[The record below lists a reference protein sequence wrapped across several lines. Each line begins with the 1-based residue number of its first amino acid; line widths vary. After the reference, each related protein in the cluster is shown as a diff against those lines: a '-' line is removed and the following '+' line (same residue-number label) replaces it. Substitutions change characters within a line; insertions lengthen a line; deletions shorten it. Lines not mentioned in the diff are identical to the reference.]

1 MAEAAA
7 SAAQAQRWVLKSPA
21 HLGYLDVLRAQFP
34 DLHIVH
40 MHRDPRTTIASGASL
55 NATLHAMHADTVDR
69 HRVGAQWLER
79 MGWTNDRA
87 MAVRDGWQDDTAVV
101 TDIAFDDA
109 VADPI
114 GQVARVYDAV
124 GLPLQP
130 RPPRTRCGAGWPG
143 VPARRHARPTAW
155 RITACVPSRSTSDS
169 RCTTNVS
176 AVRRTV
182 RSNAVPDDPVS
193 TASQREQELAALEL
207 IEHPIVKAAYR
218 TVAETWLGRAKA
230 SDAMRERF
238 DESFAEVMF
247 SAAVWSSNQDKL
259 RPKVSCITR
268 LAHPVDGRRIPGSR
282 WGIDNPDSVYR
293 VIPISGDERYEIHG
307 RVGQHRM
314 TENYFTLWDAHMGTV
329 DVLNGRTM
337 AVDSDG
343 SFTITV
349 DADPANGRPNHVQT
363 SAEAHEFYIRDVL
376 LDWGR
381 DDPNHIEVQ
390 RLGGP
395 PVTPARTLDEQ
406 AEATAA
412 MMDYFANFTGKLSH
426 GVYKM
431 PANHFNLAWSADKV
445 GAMRNQVYVM
455 GRFEL
460 DPDEAFVVDLS
471 DGGAEYFT
479 VPLSNIWGTTLD
491 LVDRTGSLNKAQS
504 VANEDGTYS
513 YVISPVDPGVAN
525 WIDSDGLR
533 EAILTLRMAEF
544 GETGPARRPR
554 GARGRVVKLDQL
566 DAEVPH
572 LPRVSAQQ
580 RATRTGR
587 RRKAYLRRLPEGTV

>member
-1 MAEAAA
+1 M
-7 SAAQAQRWVLKSPA
+7 S
-21 HLGYLDVLRAQFP
+21 
-34 DLHIVH
+34 
-40 MHRDPRTTIASGASL
+40 
-55 NATLHAMHADTVDR
+55 
-69 HRVGAQWLER
+69 
-79 MGWTNDRA
+79 
-87 MAVRDGWQDDTAVV
+87 
-101 TDIAFDDA
+101 
-109 VADPI
+109 
-114 GQVARVYDAV
+114 
-124 GLPLQP
+124 
-130 RPPRTRCGAGWPG
+130 
-143 VPARRHARPTAW
+143 
-155 RITACVPSRSTSDS
+155 
-169 RCTTNVS
+169 
-176 AVRRTV
+176 
-182 RSNAVPDDPVS
+182 DDPVA
-193 TASQREQELAALEL
+193 TASQHEQELAALDL
-207 IEHPIVKAAYR
+207 IEHPEVRAAYR
-218 TVAETWLGRAKA
+218 TVAENWLRRANP
-230 SDAMRERF
+230 SEAMRERF
-238 DESFAEVMF
+238 DDSFAEVMF
-247 SAAVWSSNQDKL
+247 SAAIWSSNQDKL

-268 LAHPVDGRRIPGSR
+268 LAHPVGGRRIPGSR

-307 RVGQHRM
+307 RVGAHRM
-314 TENYFTLWDAHMGTV
+314 TENYFTLWDARMGTV
-329 DVLNGRTM
+329 NVLNGRTM

-343 SFTITV
+343 SYTITV
-349 DADPANGRPNHVQT
+349 DAEPANGRPNHVQT
-363 SAEAHEFYIRDVL
+363 SPDAHEFYIRDVL

-390 RLGGP
+390 RLGGSP
-395 PVTPARTLDEQ
+395 ARPARTIDEQ

-431 PANHFNLAWSADKV
+431 PANHFDLAWSAEKA

-460 DPDEAFVVDLS
+460 EEDEAFVVDLS

-504 VANEDGTYS
+504 VPNEDGTYT

-544 GETGPARRPR
+544 GENGPRADL

-566 DAEVPH
+566 DAAVPH
-572 LPRVSAQQ
+572 VPRVGAEQ
-580 RATRTGR
+580 RATQLAE
-587 RRKAYLRRLPEGTV
+587 RRKAYLRRLPEGTA

>member
-1 MAEAAA
+1 MPE
-7 SAAQAQRWVLKSPA
+7 
-21 HLGYLDVLRAQFP
+21 
-34 DLHIVH
+34 
-40 MHRDPRTTIASGASL
+40 
-55 NATLHAMHADTVDR
+55 
-69 HRVGAQWLER
+69 
-79 MGWTNDRA
+79 
-87 MAVRDGWQDDTAVV
+87 
-101 TDIAFDDA
+101 
-109 VADPI
+109 
-114 GQVARVYDAV
+114 
-124 GLPLQP
+124 
-130 RPPRTRCGAGWPG
+130 
-143 VPARRHARPTAW
+143 
-155 RITACVPSRSTSDS
+155 
-169 RCTTNVS
+169 
-176 AVRRTV
+176 
-182 RSNAVPDDPVS
+182 DPVA
-193 TASQREQELAALEL
+193 TASQHEQELAALDL
-207 IEHPIVKAAYR
+207 IEHPTVKAAYR
-218 TVAETWLGRAKA
+218 SVAENWLGRAKP

-238 DESFAEVMF
+238 DDSFAEVMF

-268 LAHPVDGRRIPGSR
+268 LAHPVQGRNIPGSR

-307 RVGQHRM
+307 RVGRNRM
-314 TENYFTLWDAHMGTV
+314 TENYFTLWDPNMGTV
-329 DVLNGRTM
+329 AVLNGRTM

-349 DADPANGRPNHVQT
+349 DADPANGRENHVQT
-363 SAEAHEFYIRDVL
+363 TAEAHEFYIRDVL

-381 DDPNHIEVQ
+381 DDPNHFEVQ
-390 RLGGP
+390 RLGGSP
-395 PVTPARTLDEQ
+395 ATPARTLDEQ

-460 DPDEAFVVDLS
+460 APDEAFVVDLS

-504 VANEDGTYS
+504 VPNEDGSYT
-513 YVISPVDPGVAN
+513 YVIAPADPGVAN

-544 GETGPARRPR
+544 GEAGPREDL
-554 GARGRVVKLDQL
+554 GARGRVIKLDQL

-572 LPRVSAQQ
+572 LPRVDEQQ
-580 RATRTGR
+580 RATELAE
-587 RRKAYLRRLPEGTV
+587 RRKAYLRRLPEGTI